1 MTENVKSQY
10 ALAERSD
17 NRTIKQQK
25 QLLAEYY
32 GALDKLYDAI
42 SEIILIVN
50 SDRQIVFFNSAVPS
64 LLGFENS
71 ENIYGMRPG
80 EALNCAYACENP
92 GGCGTSEYCSQCGA
106 VNAILMALNNQAGL
120 QECRMLK
127 KDSVE
132 AMDMLIRTTPL
143 EINGQ
148 LFSIM
153 AITDISHEKRR
164 SALEHI
170 FFHDIMNTAVGI
182 NMFASMLANNSEGTN
197 ADEIKKNL
205 LTGSNQLIDEIF
217 SQKELLEAE
226 NNELIVSMQPVDG
239 YLLVMDVVKLLK
251 NRFRDYKIKVI
262 SSGEKIIFNSD
273 RGLLNRILRNM
284 VLNALEASKPED
296 TVSISCGVK
305 DGYAE
310 FQVHNK
316 KYIQKKVQLQLFQ
329 RSFSTKGV
337 GRGLGAYSMKLLSER
352 YLNGSISMK
361 SSSKNGTTFI
371 ARYPL

>member
-32 GALDKLYDAI
+32 GSLDKLYDAI

-50 SDRQIVFFNSAVPS
+50 SDRQIVFFNSAMPS
-64 LLGFENS
+64 LKGFENS

-80 EALNCAYACENP
+80 EALDCAYACENP

-182 NMFASMLANNSEGTN
+182 NMFASMLANNSEGIN

-226 NNELIVSMQPVDG
+226 NNELVVSMQPVDG
-239 YLLVMDVVKLLK
+239 YLLVQDVVKLLK

-262 SSGEKIIFNSD
+262 SSGEKIIFNTD

-296 TVSISCGVK
+296 TVSISCGAK

-316 KYIQKKVQLQLFQ
+316 KYIEKKVQLQLFQ

-361 SSSKNGTTFI
+361 SSPKNGTTFI